1 MRLLPDNT
9 YLADPAL
16 RSIIKSWLRPETQA
30 WAEPQLL
37 EMGQLAAGPLREWGD
52 ECERQPPWLRPI
64 DPWGERVDEVVY
76 SESWRRLGAT
86 AARFGLAGMPYEK
99 EALAQAGPEVRVV
112 HAALCYL
119 FEPGT
124 ATYMCPVSMTDAA
137 ARVLTDF
144 GPQELAGEIVPHL
157 ISRDP
162 EQAWTAGQ
170 WMTEQQG
177 GSDVGANAVQ
187 ARRDRESGGWR
198 LYGRKYFCSNVGGE
212 LVLAL
217 ARPDGAGPGTRGLG
231 LFVIPRR
238 LKDGSRNRY
247 RIDRLKEK
255 LGTRAMAT
263 GEVTLEG
270 ATAYLVGELE
280 HGFAQMTPMLNI
292 TRLHNAIASAA
303 AIRRGL
309 HLARGY
315 AAQRQAFG
323 RPLDQQP
330 LQRQVILELAVR
342 AEAVLL
348 MTMRLAALMGRIECG
363 VAAEEEHQLF
373 RVGTSLT
380 KLWTARQAVASASE
394 TIEAFGGAGY
404 MEDTGIARLLRDA
417 QVLPIWE
424 GTTNVLSLDTLRV
437 LSKPG
442 IAEAFLDELTRLGSG
457 GRQQVADLL
466 GRIASEDMDVAQRLG
481 RRLAFAMSEAW
492 VDGLLREAAAR
503 GAREA
508 VVAELWQSRFE
519 PRAGDDHFELLVDGV
534 TRDLE
539 AEVR

>member
-1 MRLLPDNT
+1 MRLLPENT
-9 YLADPAL
+9 YVADPAL
-16 RSIIKSWLRPETQA
+16 RSITRSWLRPETQA

-37 EMGQLAAGPLREWGD
+37 EMGRLAAGPLREWGD
-52 ECERQPPWLRPI
+52 DCERHPAWLRPI

-76 SESWRRLGAT
+76 PESWRRLGAT
-86 AARFGLAGMPYEK
+86 AARFGLAGMPYET
-99 EALAQAGPEVRVV
+99 ESLAAAGPEARVV

-144 GPQELAGEIVPHL
+144 GPRRLAEETVGHL
-157 ISRDP
+157 VSRDP

-177 GSDVGANAVQ
+177 GSDVGANAVE
-187 ARRDRESGGWR
+187 ARRDGDGWR
-198 LYGRKYFCSNVGGE
+198 LWGRKYFCSNVGGE

-217 ARPDGAGPGTRGLG
+217 ARPEGAGPGTRGLG
-231 LFVIPRR
+231 LFLIPRR
-238 LKDGSRNRY
+238 LPDGSRNSY
-247 RIDRLKEK
+247 RIDRLKDK

-270 ATAYLVGELE
+270 ATAHPVGDLE
-280 HGFAQMTPMLNI
+280 RGFAQMTPMLNI

-309 HLARGY
+309 MLARGY
-315 AAQRQAFG
+315 ASRRTAFG
-323 RPLDQQP
+323 RRLDQQP
-330 LQRQVILELAVR
+330 LQRQVLLELAVR
-342 AEAVLL
+342 GEAVLL

-363 VAAEEEHQLF
+363 VAGEEERQLF

-380 KLWTARQAVASASE
+380 KLWTARQAVACASE
-394 TIEAFGGAGY
+394 AIEAFGGAGY

-437 LSKPG
+437 LAKPG

-457 GRQQVADLL
+457 GRAEVADLL
-466 GRIASEDMDVAQRLG
+466 GRVASEDTDTAQRFG

-492 VDGLLREAAAR
+492 VDGLLREASGR

-508 VVAELWQSRFE
+508 AVAELWQSRLE
-519 PRAGDDHFELLVDGV
+519 PAAGDDRFELIVDS
-534 TRDLE
+534 
-539 AEVR
+539 